1 MIFRPI
7 TPYYLVKL
15 CKTVLYIKTSSEK
28 LGDFVVLRKDLE
40 YSQEFV
46 FVGLR
51 KTDKQRD
58 CDSVRSKKVQN
69 MWSDK
74 QVKMI
79 L

>member
-7 TPYYLVKL
+7 TTYYLVKL

-28 LGDFVVLRKDLE
+28 LADFAVLRKDLE